1 MADEAVARGGLTHL
15 AFFYRGQAEYLARI
29 QAFARDGLTHAEPL
43 FVAVPGDRA
52 RLVRTR
58 LSAGYGEVAYGD
70 MAELGRNPGRI
81 IPAVRA
87 FAESHPGRRVRYICE
102 PVWPGRSAAE
112 TCEAAR
118 HEALINL
125 ALCGTPVSI
134 MCPYDAADLAPAALL
149 EARFT
154 HPAVLQ
160 NGQPLSSA
168 DFAGPGLLPPECDR
182 PLPAPPGYAQ
192 DLGYG
197 TDLQPVRRLVAAHA
211 SSVGLSPERAAD
223 LVLAVSEIAANTLR
237 HTSGDGQLR
246 VWHTEQEIL
255 CQVQDYG
262 WITDPLAGQRRRP
275 ADEPG
280 HGLWVVHQVCDLV
293 EVRTGEAG
301 TTVRLHMR
309 LGEVRTWHAQGA
321 PRRAAGTA
329 RTPPGSPG

>member
-1 MADEAVARGGLTHL
+1 VADEAVVHGGLTHL
-15 AFFYRGQAEYLARI
+15 AFFYRDQAEYLARI
-29 QAFARDGLTHAEPL
+29 QAFAHDGLANAEPL
-43 FVAVPGDRA
+43 FVAVPAGKA
-52 RLVRTR
+52 QLVRTQ
-58 LSAGYGEVAYGD
+58 LGGGYGGVAYGD

-112 TCEAAR
+112 TCEATR
-118 HEALINL
+118 YEALINL
-125 ALCGTPVSI
+125 ALANTPVSI
-134 MCPYDAADLAPAALL
+134 MCLYDAIGLAPAALL

-154 HPAVLQ
+154 HPALLQ
-160 NGQPLSSA
+160 DGQPLSSA
-168 DFAGPGLLPPECDR
+168 DFAGAGLLPPECDR
-182 PLPAPPGYAQ
+182 PLPAAPSYAQ
-192 DLGYG
+192 TLGYG
-197 TDLQPVRRLVAAHA
+197 TDLRPVRRLVTAQARSA
-211 SSVGLSPERAAD
+211 GLPPERAAD

-237 HTSGDGQLR
+237 HTSGDGLLR

-255 CQVQDYG
+255 CQVQDHG

-309 LGEVRTWHAQGA
+309 LGEVRTWHAQA
-321 PRRAAGTA
+321 AWSQAAGTA